1 MKFTTPSFK
10 VAIYNILSF
19 AVDVIY
25 LSIYCVFSSISVKFI
40 IFVSDCM

>member
-1 MKFTTPSFK
+1 MKFTAPSSK

-25 LSIYCVFSSISVKFI
+25 LSIAYLVA
-40 IFVSDCM
+40 